1 MSVRSSLLP
10 KKTRASLTTITIN
23 HTTLSLGII
32 DNSDLSSSILTPVL
46 KLGLHHRD
54 YQLTKGPII
63 QEQELAKALVA
74 PVPMEVS
81 SSQRDVSALPVAL
94 KEKNLVQGD
103 PQRTRLLSIQRSH
116 RKNCPI
122 LGLFWK
128 RTDSNFSSKT
138 VSG

>member
-10 KKTRASLTTITIN
+10 KRTRASPITITIN
-23 HTTLSLGII
+23 HTILSLGII
-32 DNSDLSSSILTPVL
+32 ENSGLTSSILTPVL
-46 KLGLHHRD
+46 KLALHHRD
-54 YQLTKGPII
+54 YQLTKDPII

-81 SSQRDVSALPVAL
+81 SNQQDVSVLLVVP
-94 KEKNLVQGD
+94 KERNLIQRD
-103 PQRTRLLSIQRSH
+103 PQRTRLLSIQHSH

-122 LGLFWK
+122 LGLFKK

-138 VSG
+138 ASG